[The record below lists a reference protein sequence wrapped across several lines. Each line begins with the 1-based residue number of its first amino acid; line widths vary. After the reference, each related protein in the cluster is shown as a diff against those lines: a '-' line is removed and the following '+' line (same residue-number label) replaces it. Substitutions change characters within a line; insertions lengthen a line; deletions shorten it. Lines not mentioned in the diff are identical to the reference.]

1 MSEAMEE
8 RTEEEIS
15 LLNLVERGVG
25 GLAVQEALE
34 QRRQAILEKL
44 QRDNADAGM

>member
-1 MSEAMEE
+1 MNENKLEL
-8 RTEEEIS
+8 EEESTEALKTIGQGAGS
-15 LLNLVERGVG
+15 
-25 GLAVQEALE
+25 LAVQEALE